1 MSQDNVIILAIETS
15 CDDTCAAISYN
26 GSIKSNVILTQKIHD
41 TYGGVV
47 PEISAREHLRLLPQ
61 AIEQALKQS
70 NTTLQQLSAI
80 AFTYGPGLQGPLL
93 VGMSYAKGMALGLNL
108 PLIPIN
114 HLKGHI
120 HAAKID
126 NDIQEPFLS
135 LLISGGNTM
144 IVKVDTNDTYTI
156 LSQTVDDAI
165 GEAYDKI
172 AKILQLEYPGG
183 KHIDMLAKKGKKH
196 AYTFPSTKISED
208 KFSFSGIKTAFK
220 NFITQ
225 HQTTN
230 PNFIQENIHDIC
242 ASIQDNLLNTLIH
255 KLTIFIEK
263 ENINTI
269 TIGGG
274 VAANEE
280 LKLKL
285 QHLSKSKNVNIFIPQ
300 QQYCVDNAAMIA
312 NCAYGKYI
320 KKQFCDFNYKTKPQ
334 ATIEKD

>member
-26 GSIKSNVILTQKIHD
+26 DIIKSNIILTQKIHN

-47 PEISAREHLRLLPQ
+47 PEISSREHLQLLPQ
-61 AIEQALKQS
+61 AIEKALNESK
-70 NTTLQQLSAI
+70 TTLQQLSAI

-93 VGMSYAKGMALGLNL
+93 VGMNYAKGLALALQV
-108 PLIPIN
+108 PLIAIN

-120 HAAKID
+120 HAASID
-126 NDIQEPFLS
+126 NNIQQPFLS

-144 IVKVDTNDTYTI
+144 IVKVDKNDTYTI

-172 AKILQLEYPGG
+172 AKILHLEYPGG
-183 KHIDMLAKKGKKH
+183 KYIDILAKKGNKH
-196 AYTFPSTKISED
+196 AFIFPQTKIEEN

-220 NFITQ
+220 NFIITQ
-225 HQTTN
+225 QNIN
-230 PNFIQENIHDIC
+230 PNFIQENINDIC
-242 ASIQDNLLNTLIH
+242 ASIQENLINTLIH

-269 TIGGG
+269 TLGGG

-280 LKLKL
+280 LKIKL
-285 QHLSKSKNVNIFIPQ
+285 QLLSKNKKVNIFIPQ
-300 QQYCVDNAAMIA
+300 KQYCVDNAAMIA
-312 NCAYGKYI
+312 HRAYVNYI
-320 KKQFCDFNYKTKPQ
+320 KKQFCDFNFKTKPQ
-334 ATIEKD
+334 DTL